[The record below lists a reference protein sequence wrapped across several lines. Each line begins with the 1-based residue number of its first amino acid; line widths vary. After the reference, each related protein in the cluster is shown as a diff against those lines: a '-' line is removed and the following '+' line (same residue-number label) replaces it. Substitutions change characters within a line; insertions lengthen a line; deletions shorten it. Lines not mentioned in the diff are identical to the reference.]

1 MQRVSALALLKP
13 EQASAA
19 EPQAHAWVTAS
30 AGTGKTQVLSARVL
44 RLLLQGTPPHA
55 ILCLT
60 FTKLA
65 AAEMQTRVFGR
76 LAHWARCSDA
86 DLASDLAALR
96 TDAGPDVLAM
106 ARRLFA
112 EVLDAPQGLAVQTI
126 HAFAQGLI
134 ASFPIEAGVTPGFAT
149 LDDRASTL
157 LRRRLLTTAIEQGDD
172 DPDFMAD
179 LAAISVASGEGRL
192 AQVIARLG
200 SHAEALAGLNPA
212 GIEPM
217 LRRGL
222 GLPTAGDAQT
232 ALAAG
237 LARFDAPGVAR
248 LVRALLADGGKTATA
263 AAAEANGWLLADDRV
278 AAFDRLCRF
287 FLTARNKDIR
297 KPSAVPASADKADP
311 ALRPLFSQ
319 LGEAVMAIVVE
330 QRLYAVAGHAA
341 CHLRVGVRLAGSWVD
356 AKARLGVV
364 DYDDMIA
371 AAQRLLQAPGAAEW
385 VRYKLDQRID
395 HVLVDEAQD
404 TNARQWQIVE
414 ALTKPWFDGDG
425 AREVQ
430 RTLFVVGD
438 YKQAIFSFQ
447 GSDPDVYSDQYDSF
461 KQWAD
466 DSGEILR
473 PVALTSN
480 FRSVPA
486 VLAVVDAVADY
497 LGHGTLD
504 RSGVVLPHVAH
515 RVDQA
520 GAVTLWPPVR
530 AGNEDSEGD
539 DSPGDDSDDDA
550 AYSPKAEIKL
560 AHQMAQTIA
569 GWLNPAAPMLLPA
582 RGVPVRP
589 QDILVLVRSRS
600 AFSNA
605 LVAALHEWGVP
616 VAGVDRLKLTDP
628 LAVADLLA
636 VARFALQPGDDLTL
650 AALLVSPFVDIGHDR
665 LRELAAGRP
674 GSLWH
679 QVLAST
685 DEAVK
690 TARDWLMQMLGFADF
705 AAPHEFFE
713 RLLSDAG
720 LGGRSRLLAR
730 LGEEA
735 RDAIDAVLD
744 QALAF
749 EANNAPS
756 LQGFLAWVEADD
768 IEIKRDPDGPLAA
781 VRLMTVHGAKGLQ
794 APVVILAD
802 ATKPR
807 TPERDAPVLMSFDN
821 GPELP
826 VYLKSRSGLAGPI
839 AERISQLDAAAER
852 EHCRLLYVALTRA
865 EDLLFIGGT
874 LRDNAKEVPPASWYA
889 TVSAA
894 FDTLEVEAL
903 AADDWTD
910 GAVRFAM
917 GTPGAPQPVATTLD
931 PADSLLVPDWLDRPP
946 PAEARPPRPLSPS
959 TIAADDVSAP
969 PQGPGA
975 KAAAR
980 RGAALHALFERLPD
994 LPIDRRRAVGEAWC
1008 RLSVPEMDA
1017 GALVTTVLG
1026 VLDDPAFAAVFA
1038 PGALVEAPIA
1048 ATVGTL
1054 VIAGKVDRL
1063 LVADSGVTIIDF
1075 KTGRRVPA
1083 SAEAVEPYYLRQM
1096 AAYVAALEQVFPG
1109 RPVTAALLYSEAPKL
1124 ITLPDALIRLH
1135 YPKDE
1140 L

>member
-1 MQRVSALALLKP
+1 MKPVTRLDPLKP

-19 EPQAHAWVTAS
+19 EPQAHAWVAAS

-86 DLASDLAALR
+86 ELASDLQALR
-96 TDAGPDVLAM
+96 TDDGPEAQAQ

-134 ASFPIEAGVTPGFAT
+134 ASFPVEAGVTPGFAT
-149 LDDRASTL
+149 LDDRASAL
-157 LRRRLLTTAIEQGDD
+157 LRRRLLTAAIEAGDD
-172 DPDFMAD
+172 DAGFMAD
-179 LAAISVASGEGRL
+179 LAAISIASGEGRL
-192 AQVIARLG
+192 AQVITKLG
-200 SHAEALAGLNPA
+200 SHAEALAGLNVA

-217 LRRGL
+217 LRRGF
-222 GLPTAGDAQT
+222 GLPTDSDAQT
-232 ALAAG
+232 ALAAA
-237 LARFDAPGVAR
+237 LARFDAAGLTR
-248 LVRALLADGGKTATA
+248 LVRAFLGSGVPTAVKA
-263 AAAEANGWLLADDRV
+263 ATEAEAWLLAADRP

-287 FLTARNKDIR
+287 FLTAKNKDIR
-297 KPSAVPASADKADP
+297 KASAVPAKADKADP
-311 ALRPLFSQ
+311 TLKPLFMA
-319 LGEAVMAIVVE
+319 LGEAVMAIVTE
-330 QRLYAVAGHAA
+330 QNLHAAVAHAA
-341 CHLRVGVRLAGSWVD
+341 AHLRVGVRLAAAWVD
-356 AKARLGVV
+356 AKTRLGVV

-371 AAQRLLQAPGAAEW
+371 AAQRLLQAPGAADW

-404 TNARQWQIVE
+404 TNTRQWQIIE
-414 ALTKPWFDGDG
+414 ALTRPWFDGDG
-425 AREVQ
+425 ARDVQ

-447 GSDPDVYSDQYDSF
+447 GSDPDVYRDQHDNF
-461 KQWAD
+461 AQWAA
-466 DSGEILR
+466 DSGEIWR
-473 PVALTSN
+473 RIDLTDN

-486 VLAVVDAVADY
+486 VLTVVDAVADY
-497 LGHGTLD
+497 VGHSTLD
-504 RSGVVLPHVAH
+504 RTGEVRPHIAH
-515 RVDQA
+515 RSEGA
-520 GAVTLWPPVR
+520 GAVTLWPPVQ
-530 AGNEDSEGD
+530 AGD
-539 DSPGDDSDDDA
+539 DGEDGDDDA
-550 AYSPKAEIKL
+550 YAPKAEIKL
-560 AHQMAQTIA
+560 AHQIAQTIA
-569 GWLNPAAPMLLPA
+569 GWLDPAAPLLLPA
-582 RGVPVRP
+582 RGLPVRP

-600 AFSNA
+600 GFSNA
-605 LVAALHEWGVP
+605 LVAALHEWRVP
-616 VAGVDRLKLTDP
+616 VAGVDRMKLTDP

-665 LRELAAGRP
+665 LHALAAGRP
-674 GSLWH
+674 GSLWQ
-679 QVLAST
+679 QVQASADPMVVRAQVWLAQ
-685 DEAVK
+685 V
-690 TARDWLMQMLGFADF
+690 LGFADF
-705 AAPHEFFE
+705 AAPYEFFE
-713 RLLSDAG
+713 RVLSDSDLA
-720 LGGRSRLLAR
+720 GRSRLLAR

-749 EANNAPS
+749 EAANAPS

-794 APVVILAD
+794 APVVIMAD
-802 ATKPR
+802 ATRAP

-826 VYLKSRSGLAGPI
+826 VYLKSRSGLSGPI
-839 AERISQLDAAAER
+839 ADRIDQLEAAAHR

-874 LRDNAKEVPPASWYA
+874 LRANATEVPPDSWYA
-889 TVSAA
+889 TVTEA
-894 FDTLEVEAL
+894 FDTLDHDRIETA
-903 AADDWTD
+903 DWTN
-910 GAVRFAM
+910 GSLCFAS
-917 GTPGAPQPVATTLD
+917 GTPKPPAVVTQAVD
-931 PADSLLVPDWLDRPP
+931 PADSVLVPAWLDTPP
-946 PAEARPPRPLSPS
+946 PLEARPPRPLSPS
-959 TIAADDVSAP
+959 AIAADDVSAP
-969 PQGPGA
+969 PQGPAA

-994 LPIDRRRAVGEAWC
+994 LPEDRRRAVGEAWC
-1008 RLSVPEMDA
+1008 RASVPELDA
-1017 GALVTTVLG
+1017 AELVSTVLDI
-1026 VLDDPAFAAVFA
+1026 LADPAFAEVFA

-1048 ATVGTL
+1048 AVVGTL

-1063 LVADSGVTIIDF
+1063 LVRDAGVTIIDF

-1109 RPVTAALLYSEAPKL
+1109 RPVTAALLYTEAPRL
-1124 ITLPDALIRLH
+1124 ITLPDALVRLH

-1140 L
+1140 V